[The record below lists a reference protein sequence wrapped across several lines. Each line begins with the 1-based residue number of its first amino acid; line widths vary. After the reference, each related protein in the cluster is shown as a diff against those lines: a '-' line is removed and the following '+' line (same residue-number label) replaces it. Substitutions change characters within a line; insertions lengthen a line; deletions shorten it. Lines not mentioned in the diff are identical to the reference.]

1 MFAHQ
6 VIEDLKDSLKEY
18 TFPKNYAD
26 AIKVYG
32 ETIKN
37 SHCFHLG
44 NTDDA
49 LAAVSH
55 KKGYKLFIDNSE
67 YMNLPYDYCWFDAI
81 KPNDNYYSKMG
92 VLLFNHP
99 TVDNVI
105 GVSLYAFFKK
115 YKNWTLLP
123 MSYFFKVGKSFAM
136 EELKFVSPNSSSME
150 FQSSDREL
158 HNVCALILDENLP
171 TENYKIINDACAHF
185 LTVIENAILLLNCKN
200 IITKNNYP
208 DEKLNNARRRKGK
221 QPLFSYKTLHL
232 NVPSSNKKGKNIS
245 IVETND
251 HNRIHFC
258 RGHFKS
264 YTQDAPLFG
273 KIVGLWWWQ
282 AHVRGQNKDGIV
294 MKDYSI
300 TVNKEVVS
308 Q

>member
-6 VIEDLKDSLKEY
+6 VIEDLQSSAKRFN
-18 TFPKNYAD
+18 FPKDYAD
-26 AIKVYG
+26 AIFTYG
-32 ETIKN
+32 KTIKS

-49 LAAVSH
+49 LAAV
-55 KKGYKLFIDNSE
+55 KCQKDYKLFIDNSE
-67 YMNLPYDYCWFDAI
+67 YMNLPYDFCWFDAI
-81 KPNDNYYSKMG
+81 KTNDPTYSKMG

-99 TVDNVI
+99 TITKVI

-115 YKNWTLLP
+115 YNSWVLLP
-123 MSYFFKVGKSFAM
+123 MSYFFKVGNSFTV
-136 EELKFVSPNSSSME
+136 EELRQVSLGSSIESH
-150 FQSSDREL
+150 SSDGNL
-158 HNVCALILDENLP
+158 HNVCARILNSHLP
-171 TENYKIINDACAHF
+171 AEHYKDINNACAHF

-200 IITKNNYP
+200 ITTKNNYP
-208 DEKLNNARRRKGK
+208 DEKLNNARKRKGK
-221 QPLFSYKTLHL
+221 QPLFLYKTLQIK
-232 NVPSSNKKGKNIS
+232 VPANIKKGRDATITEAIN
-245 IVETND
+245 

-273 KIVGLWWWQ
+273 RIVGLWWWQ